1 MKEHKF
7 REYIYMGVTAVLVI
21 VSCIA
26 CVFIF
31 LKWGSVKAGLR
42 TLSGILAPITY
53 GAILAYLMTPV
64 YNRVVRWSS
73 RVLGSHMKDKS
84 RGDALSR
91 AIGTLVSLA
100 LLFFIVIG
108 LIWMVIPQV
117 LNSIIGV
124 INALPGN
131 AEKLSIWIQTV
142 FANNPD
148 VEQTVLDL
156 YNQGI
161 DKVISWSTTDLVPN
175 LEKVISGVFSGVMS
189 VVNVLMNALIGIVV
203 MVYLLNIKGKLCA
216 QAKKSMY
223 GFFSL
228 EIANEI
234 IEKFRFIHQVFGGFI
249 IGKLLDSVII
259 GLLCFVCLSIMK
271 MPYVLLISVIVGV
284 TNVIPFFGPFI
295 GAVPS
300 SILILMVNPI
310 QCLYFL
316 IFIFL
321 LQQFDGNILGP
332 KILGESTGLSSF
344 WVLFS
349 ILLFGGLMG
358 FVGMIIAVPTF
369 AVFYRLVSERVT
381 VLLRKRN
388 LNTDTDIYQNLDHI
402 EVEGRIYVPLAVEAE
417 HKECEGADEGKNKE

>member
-21 VSCIA
+21 IACIA
-26 CVFIF
+26 CVFLF
-31 LKWGSVKAGLR
+31 LKWDSVLAGFRLIN
-42 TLSGILAPITY
+42 GILAPITY

-64 YNRVVRWSS
+64 YNRVIKWG
-73 RVLGSHMKDKS
+73 RVAFGDTIENKGRLEGLLKALGT
-84 RGDALSR
+84 
-91 AIGTLVSLA
+91 IVSLA
-100 LLFFIVIG
+100 LLFFIIFG

-117 LNSIIGV
+117 INSITGV
-124 INALPGN
+124 INSLPAN
-131 AEKLSIWIQTV
+131 AERLSLWIQTAL
-142 FANNPD
+142 ANNP
-148 VEQTVLDL
+148 ELEGTVLTL
-156 YNQGI
+156 YNQAM
-161 DKVISWSTTDLVPN
+161 DKLIAWSTTDLIPN
-175 LEKVISGVFSGVMS
+175 LEKVITGVFSGVIS
-189 VVNVLMNALIGIVV
+189 VMNLFMNALIGVVV

-216 QAKKSMY
+216 QVKKSVY
-223 GFFSL
+223 GICSL
-228 EIANEI
+228 NLANEI

-249 IGKLLDSVII
+249 IGKILDSLII
-259 GLLCFVCLSIMK
+259 GILCFVCLSFMK

-369 AVFYRLVSERVT
+369 AVFYRLVSELVST
-381 VLLRKRN
+381 SLKKKN
-388 LNTDTDIYQNLDHI
+388 LKTETDVYQDLDHI
-402 EVEGRIYVPLAVEAE
+402 EDGCVYVPLSKEVPVSI
-417 HKECEGADEGKNKE
+417 ECEGEDEGTN

>member
-21 VSCIA
+21 VACIA

-31 LKWGSVKAGLR
+31 LKWGAVKAGLR

-53 GAILAYLMTPV
+53 GAILAYLLTPV
-64 YNRVVRWSS
+64 YNRVVKWSS
-73 RVLGSHMKDKS
+73 RITGKYMSSQSKGEGL
-84 RGDALSR
+84 AR
-91 AIGTLVSLA
+91 AFGTLVSLA
-100 LLFFIVIG
+100 LLFVIVIG

-117 LNSIIGV
+117 LNSIFGV

-156 YNQGI
+156 YNQAV
-161 DKVISWSTTDLVPN
+161 DKLIAWSTTDLIPN
-175 LEKVISGVFSGVMS
+175 LEKVISGVFSGVIS
-189 VVNVLMNALIGIVV
+189 VVNVLMNALIGVVV

-216 QAKKSMY
+216 QAKKSIY
-223 GFFSL
+223 GFFPL
-228 EIANEI
+228 GIANEI

-249 IGKLLDSVII
+249 IGKILDSVII
-259 GLLCFVCLSIMK
+259 GLLCFVCLSVMK

-295 GAVPS
+295 GAIPS
-300 SILILMVNPI
+300 SILILMINPI

-381 VLLRKRN
+381 VLLKKKN
-388 LNTDTDIYQNLDHI
+388 LNTETDIYQNLDHI

-417 HKECEGADEGKNKE
+417 NKECEGADEGEH

>member
-21 VSCIA
+21 VACIA

-31 LKWGSVKAGLR
+31 LKWGAVKAGLR

-53 GAILAYLMTPV
+53 GAILAYLLTPV
-64 YNRVVRWSS
+64 YNRVVKWSKKITD
-73 RVLGSHMKDKS
+73 RYWKDKS
-84 RGDALSR
+84 GGEGIAKGV
-91 AIGTLVSLA
+91 GTLVSLA
-100 LLFFIVIG
+100 LLCFIVVG
-108 LIWMVIPQV
+108 LISMVLPQV

-131 AEKLSIWIQTV
+131 AEKLSLWIQTV
-142 FANNPD
+142 FANNPE
-148 VEQTVLDL
+148 VEKTVLDL
-156 YNQGI
+156 YTQAV
-161 DKVISWSTTDLVPN
+161 DKVIAWSTTDLIPN
-175 LEKVISGVFSGVMS
+175 LEKVISGVFCGVIS
-189 VVNVLMNALIGIVV
+189 VVNLVMDALIGIVV

-216 QAKKSMY
+216 QAKKSIY
-223 GFFSL
+223 GFFPL
-228 EIANEI
+228 GIANEI

-249 IGKLLDSVII
+249 IGKILDSVII
-259 GLLCFVCLSIMK
+259 GLLCFLCLSVMK
-271 MPYVLLISVIVGV
+271 MPYVLLISVIIGV

-295 GAVPS
+295 GAIPS
-300 SILILMVNPI
+300 SILILMINPI

-349 ILLFGGLMG
+349 ILLFGGLLG

-369 AVFYRLVSERVT
+369 AVIYRLVSERVT
-381 VLLRKRN
+381 VLLKKRN

-402 EVEGRIYVPLAVEAE
+402 EEEGYIYVPLVVEAE
-417 HKECEGADEGKNKE
+417 HKECEGADEGKN